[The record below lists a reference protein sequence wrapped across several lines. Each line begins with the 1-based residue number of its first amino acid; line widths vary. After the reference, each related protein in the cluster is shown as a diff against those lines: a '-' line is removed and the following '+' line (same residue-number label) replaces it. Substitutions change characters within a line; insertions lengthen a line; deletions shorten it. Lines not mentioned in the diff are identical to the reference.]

1 MGNRNRDKGNNYER
15 KIAQE
20 LRDLGFNDVVTS
32 RYASK
37 ETDDNKIDLVF
48 QNKSCDLNIQLKK
61 TTNVPQYFK
70 IRSESNSEPE
80 KFCLIWNKQEKKSKN
95 FCSAG
100 ELVMIDKQ
108 LFYKLIKN
116 QYIMSKEIKDV
127 EMTNET
133 PVAEKTTV
141 TFAGD
146 KGKIEINFSFVEST
160 GQLDYT
166 VNTDEMNNDDK
177 LAVFLADAFMG
188 MLTRMDSNGEEE
200 EEKSTDTS
208 EPVADPKE
216 NVIKTKE

>member
-80 KFCLIWNKQEKKSKN
+80 NFCLIWNKQEKNSKN
-95 FCSAG
+95 FRSAG

-177 LAVFLADAFMG
+177 LAVFLADTFMG

-200 EEKSTDTS
+200 ESTDAA
-208 EPVADPKE
+208 EPSAYPKKNVAE
-216 NVIKTKE
+216 TKE

>member
-177 LAVFLADAFMG
+177 LAVFLADTFMG

-200 EEKSTDTS
+200 ESTDAA
-208 EPVADPKE
+208 EPSADPKE
-216 NVIKTKE
+216 NVVETKE

>member
-80 KFCLIWNKQEKKSKN
+80 NFCLIWNKQEKKSKN

-141 TFAGD
+141 TFAGE

-177 LAVFLADAFMG
+177 LAVFLADTFMG

-200 EEKSTDTS
+200 EVKDVDESI
-208 EPVADPKE
+208 ANPKE
-216 NVIKTKE
+216 SVVETKE

>member
-80 KFCLIWNKQEKKSKN
+80 NFCLIWNKQEKKSKN

-141 TFAGD
+141 TFAGE

-177 LAVFLADAFMG
+177 LAVFLADTFMG
-188 MLTRMDSNGEEE
+188 MLTRMDSNGEGEE
-200 EEKSTDTS
+200 ESTDVA
-208 EPVADPKE
+208 EPSADPKE
-216 NVIKTKE
+216 NVAETKE

>member
-188 MLTRMDSNGEEE
+188 MLTRMDSNGEEDE
-200 EEKSTDTS
+200 VKDAA

-216 NVIKTKE
+216 NVVETKE

>member
-80 KFCLIWNKQEKKSKN
+80 NFCLIWNKQEKKSKN

-200 EEKSTDTS
+200 EESTDVA
-208 EPVADPKE
+208 EPSADPKE
-216 NVIKTKE
+216 NVIETKE

>member
-1 MGNRNRDKGNNYER
+1 
-15 KIAQE
+15 
-20 LRDLGFNDVVTS
+20 
-32 RYASK
+32 
-37 ETDDNKIDLVF
+37 
-48 QNKSCDLNIQLKK
+48 
-61 TTNVPQYFK
+61 
-70 IRSESNSEPE
+70 
-80 KFCLIWNKQEKKSKN
+80 
-95 FCSAG
+95 
-100 ELVMIDKQ
+100 
-108 LFYKLIKN
+108 
-116 QYIMSKEIKDV
+116 MSKEIKDV

-188 MLTRMDSNGEEE
+188 MLTRMDSNGEEDE
-200 EEKSTDTS
+200 VKDAA

-216 NVIKTKE
+216 NVVETKEQILK